1 MSVKADLEVL
11 ARNYSRNIEKVSA
24 FEIGNTFMDN
34 PISLDHLPDE
44 DYALCIGM
52 YGKGE
57 SFFTLKG
64 IVVELLKVLGI
75 QKPVFV
81 AESEY
86 GVYHPGRCA
95 RILVEASAEMKAA
108 GEEYEELG
116 IMGEIHPDV
125 AENYG
130 MDGVRIYC
138 CELMFGAILRKANT
152 EIVYTP
158 LPKFPSTSRDIALLV
173 DEDME
178 VGRIKEVIEEKG
190 KPILEKVEL
199 FDVYRGKQVEEGKK
213 SVAFNLV
220 YRDMEKTLTDDEVV
234 TVHNRVLGA
243 LKEKLNAVLREM

>member
-1 MSVKADLEVL
+1 MLDVL
-11 ARNYSRNIEKVSA
+11 ARNYSRNLEEAKA

-34 PISLDHLPDE
+34 PISAEKLPDE

-52 YGKGE
+52 YGKGCD
-57 SFFTLKG
+57 FFTLKG
-64 IVVELLKVLGI
+64 VIEELLVSMGI
-75 QKPVFV
+75 RNAIFA
-81 AESEY
+81 AETEY

-95 RILVEASAEMKAA
+95 RILVPASEAMKNA

-130 MDGVRIYC
+130 MDGVRVYC
-138 CELMFGAILRKANT
+138 CEIMFGTIIHKADT

-158 LPKFPSTSRDIALLV
+158 LPKYPSTSRDIALLV
-173 DEDME
+173 DEEME
-178 VGRIKEVIEEKG
+178 VGSIENVIRQYGES
-190 KPILEKVEL
+190 ILESVRL

-213 SVAFNLV
+213 SVAFTLV
-220 YRDMEKTLTDDEVV
+220 YRDKDKTLTDDEVA
-234 TVHNRVLGA
+234 TVHEGVLKA